1 MLSCGAL
8 VRSNN
13 QQIESIVDSC
23 ISKNQKEILAMWV
36 LLESKSERKP
46 EAMKKSIHKLKV
58 EFVYLCV

>member
-1 MLSCGAL
+1 MLPCGAL

-46 EAMKKSIHKLKV
+46 EAMKKKHP
-58 EFVYLCV
+58 